1 MKLNEEQTA
10 AVRTAALMVID
21 AMTAVCKECEGTLT
35 MAPYLKEKIQK
46 AAGWLRIAEGRVDEV
61 LKEANLL

>member
-1 MKLNEEQTA
+1 
-10 AVRTAALMVID
+10 MVID

-35 MAPYLKEKIQK
+35 MAPYLKEKIEK